1 MNNYRPNDK
10 QLKEDIEKWT
20 SIILKAQKEF
30 KKVNVLINGSYQL
43 IEPSFL
49 LGFNSKDSEIISP
62 LMIDVDNA
70 EKGLTL
76 TLALLSAENIEE
88 SHERINL
95 NKMIRWGLWSDEEII
110 KKMNYKNA
118 YMMGRIK
125 Y

>member
-43 IEPSFL
+43 MEPSFL

-76 TLALLSAENIEE
+76 TLALLSVENIEE
-88 SHERINL
+88 SDERINL
-95 NKMIRWGLWSDEEII
+95 NKMIRWDLWSDEEII
-110 KKMNYKNA
+110 KRMNYKNA